1 LISNNPDFERKASHL
16 LAYLLVPVVI
26 LGIVARILGIFS
38 DFWLDE
44 IWTYFRLT
52 SLKTP
57 LEVFTRF
64 TSDNNH
70 CLNSLFMFL
79 IGNTGHWYLYRLPS
93 LAAGLLTLPLV
104 WLATRK
110 AGRIEA
116 CIATILAASSYLLIN
131 YSSEARGYSLVIF
144 FSIAT
149 YYLLQRCL
157 GSPALRWRI
166 LLWVCIGLGVL
177 SHLTYLFVLVAAVVW
192 LPYAGFRKH
201 ERWTSIAR
209 NWVLSFGVP
218 AVALLFFYLLV
229 VSRFK
234 IVGGPPYDLGAVLAE
249 SISYLGGEGQIVSPL
264 TTLWG
269 AITLALVINALFL
282 LWRKGRSEWLF
293 LFIVILAAPATAVLI
308 HKPEVLFVR
317 YFLINIFFAYIAL
330 SCLLAELSRR
340 KTAGRIAAGLF
351 LLVFLAGNA
360 FQSARLLEY
369 GRGTYR
375 EAIRF
380 IGENSDG
387 NLITIA
393 SDNPVRN
400 GKLVDF
406 YKPCLPTGKQVLFLE
421 RYGGATPPLWFI
433 RHIIGE
439 PPEFSKGI
447 RDIYGHEYALKKIC
461 PYAGP
466 SGWYWLL
473 YRRMDA
479 YPAPGIASD
488 TMYFTNPPLPDLI
501 QRRGFERVSGRT
513 AGNQ

>member
-1 LISNNPDFERKASHL
+1 MISENPDFKRHAPQVFL
-16 LAYLLVPVVI
+16 YLLVPIVI
-26 LGIVARILGIFS
+26 LGIVARTLGIFS

-44 IWTYFRLT
+44 IWTYFRLAP
-52 SLKTP
+52 LKSP
-57 LEVFTRF
+57 LEIFTRF

-70 CLNSLFMFL
+70 CLNSLFMFV

-93 LAAGLLTLPLV
+93 LVAGVLTIPLV

-131 YSSEARGYSLVIF
+131 FSSEARGYSLVIF

-149 YYLLQRCL
+149 YYLLERCL
-157 GSPALRWRI
+157 DSAALRWRI
-166 LLWVCIGLGVL
+166 LLWICMGLGIL
-177 SHLTYLFVLVAAVVW
+177 SHLTFMFVMVAAVVW

-201 ERWTSIAR
+201 ERWTSIMR
-209 NWVLSFGVP
+209 NWLASFGVP
-218 AVALLFFYLLV
+218 AIALLFFCLLV
-229 VSRFK
+229 VRRFK
-234 IVGGPPYDLGAVLAE
+234 IVGGPPYDLTAVLAE

-269 AITLALVINALFL
+269 AITLALVVNALFL
-282 LWRKGRSEWLF
+282 MWRKGRSEWFF
-293 LFIVILAAPATAVLI
+293 LFIVVLAAPATALLI

-340 KTAGRIAAGLF
+340 KTAGMIATALF
-351 LLVFLAGNA
+351 LLVFLAGNG
-360 FQSARLLEY
+360 FQTARLLEY
-369 GRGTYR
+369 GRGGYR

-380 IGENSDG
+380 IGENS
-387 NLITIA
+387 NRNPITIA

-400 GKLVDF
+400 GKVIDF
-406 YKPCLPTGKQVLFLE
+406 YKPYLPPGKEVLFLD
-421 RYGGATPPLWFI
+421 RYGSATPPLWFI

-447 RDIYGHEYALKKIC
+447 KDIYGHEYALKKVC

-479 YPAPGIASD
+479 YPTTGIASD
-488 TMYFTNPPLPDLI
+488 TMYFTNPPLPDLV
-501 QRRGFERVSGRT
+501 QRRGFERVSGRS
-513 AGNQ
+513 AGNK